1 MIERAPASVRLRW
14 VSRPVATATACP
26 ENFFGILGT
35 AHARQYRIA
44 SGRETRVQATE
55 GPQQEGA
62 NQESR
67 SISTDVPRIDP
78 AAGKILGSRSKRV
91 GLARQM
97 EKGPRME
104 SALREVVRR
113 RQTQYLGKLSR
124 STFDWGA
131 PEQS

>member
-1 MIERAPASVRLRW
+1 MAPWSHKDRSQSAANRPRLPRLVSAPASARLRP

-55 GPQQEGA
+55 GLQQEGA

-78 AAGKILGSRSKRV
+78 AAGKILGSRSK
-91 GLARQM
+91 
-97 EKGPRME
+97 
-104 SALREVVRR
+104 
-113 RQTQYLGKLSR
+113 
-124 STFDWGA
+124 
-131 PEQS
+131 